1 MPTLKSLHDLRT
13 VHSVKT
19 RPIGEVQAFIEM
31 NRLTAEAKRL
41 DHELEMWTQKVERIQ
56 KRLHEIEQKIQ
67 AQMVELGYTR
77 LNNGAEAMAPHGNG
91 KKAASSETLR
101 ELRQVTLEY

>member
-1 MPTLKSLHDLRT
+1 MPMHKSLHDLRT
-13 VHSVKT
+13 MRSVKT

-41 DHELEMWTQKVERIQ
+41 EHELEMWTQKVERIQ
-56 KRLHEIEQKIQ
+56 KRLHEIEQKRQ
-67 AQMVELGYTR
+67 AQMLELGYESR
-77 LNNGAEAMAPHGNG
+77 NDSADGAMPRGNE
-91 KKAASSETLR
+91 KRTASSETLR

>member
-13 VHSVKT
+13 MSSVKT
-19 RPIGEVQAFIEM
+19 RPVGEVQSFIEM

-41 DHELEMWTQKVERIQ
+41 EHELDMWTQKVERIQ
-56 KRLHEIEQKIQ
+56 KRLYEIEQKIQ

-91 KKAASSETLR
+91 KKTASAETLR